1 MTSPNDSQLEKETDS
16 SLAPLGRVL
25 VVDDEKNI
33 RATVKMVLN
42 SEGFRVDTAEDG
54 NKADEI
60 LSTTPPDAIL
70 LDVRMPGRTGLE
82 LLKTWR
88 VQYPEM
94 PIILMS
100 GEATL
105 SEAVGG
111 LKDGAFDFLEKPL
124 MQARLCNT
132 VRHAID
138 RSKQL
143 EKRAATSPFQ
153 IIGRSPALARVL
165 GDIEKIAPTK
175 TRVLIT
181 GESGTG
187 KDLLAR
193 ALHSHSGRK
202 TKPFIKVNCAAI
214 PSELIE
220 SELFGHKKGAF
231 TGALNARRGY
241 FEAANGGTLFLDEIG
256 ELSASAQA
264 KILRAIQNGEITPVG
279 SDVTVQ
285 VDVRIVAATN
295 RDLKA
300 EVELGNFREDLFY
313 RLAVVVVESPRLKDR
328 KEDIPLLVQF
338 FAEDIRKENGLGSKN
353 FDAAVMQILQE
364 YNWPGN
370 IRELRNVVE
379 RLLILSGPVITVNE
393 LPTELRQPTQNSST
407 RINQA
412 LGQPEFSL
420 VPWESFKKES
430 ERNYLIFAL
439 RTCKGNISETA
450 RVLGVE
456 RTTIHKWMHSYQ
468 IQKQHFVE

>member
-1 MTSPNDSQLEKETDS
+1 MTMHRENEFEKETEVFS
-16 SLAPLGRVL
+16 ATSGRVL

-42 SEGFRVDTAEDG
+42 SEGFRVDVAEDG
-54 NKADEI
+54 DKADEI
-60 LSTTPPDAIL
+60 LSTTPPDVIV
-70 LDVRMPGRTGLE
+70 LDVRMPKRSGLE
-82 LLKTWR
+82 LLKIWR
-88 VQYPEM
+88 MQYPNT

-105 SEAVGG
+105 TEAVGG

-132 VRHAID
+132 VRHAIE

-143 EKRAATSPFQ
+143 ETKSSTAKFE
-153 IIGRSPALARVL
+153 IIGRSPALGKVL
-165 GDIEKIAPTK
+165 ADIEKIAPTK
-175 TRVLIT
+175 SRVLIT

-193 ALHSHSGRK
+193 ALHAHSGRK
-202 TKPFIKVNCAAI
+202 SKPFIKVNCAAI

-231 TGALNARRGY
+231 TGALTARRGY

-264 KILRAIQNGEITPVG
+264 KILRAIQNGEINPVG

-300 EVELGNFREDLFY
+300 QVELGHFREDLFY
-313 RLAVVVVESPRLKDR
+313 RLAVVIIESPRLKDR
-328 KEDIPLLVQF
+328 REDIQLLVHYF
-338 FAEDIRKENGLGSKN
+338 TEEIRRENGLGPKSY
-353 FDAAVMQILQE
+353 DAAVLSILQE

-379 RLLILSGPVITVNE
+379 RLLILSGPVITINE
-393 LPTELRQPTQNSST
+393 LPAELRLPATNKNSHTGQS
-407 RINQA
+407 
-412 LGQPEFSL
+412 LDQPEFSL

-450 RVLGVE
+450 RVLAVE
-456 RTTIHKWMHSYQ
+456 RTTIHKWMHTYQ